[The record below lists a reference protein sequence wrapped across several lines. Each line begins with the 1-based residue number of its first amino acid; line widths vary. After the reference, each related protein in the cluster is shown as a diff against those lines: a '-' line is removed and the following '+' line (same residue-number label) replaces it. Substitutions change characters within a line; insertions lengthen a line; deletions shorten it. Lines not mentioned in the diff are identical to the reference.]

1 MMANNNSNTNIG
13 WNFPPTGGGVQDG
26 LNNPGAAHFKG
37 NRLHHLAREIL
48 QNSLDARFDLKT
60 KVHVTFELKVFDRE
74 QVPGVDELLKHIDA
88 CIDECRKQEDSAGEE
103 ELKHAKSIFNEER
116 ITFLKVYDS
125 QTTGLTNKNWNALV
139 KGSGTSIKSDETA
152 GGSHGIGKY
161 AAFTISPARTVY
173 YWTSYMVNG
182 ASETFVEKFQG
193 KSMLMHHTF
202 EGSDRQSIGFWG
214 EIDECKELST
224 IDVPAEFR
232 IIDRN
237 QQPVQGTAIW
247 IAGFNGESGWQDQ
260 IAKLVIE
267 NYFYAIEN
275 DLLEVILEPDSD
287 NDNPIEINSSTLDKW
302 LEHLESSGDAE
313 SKDIANY
320 TRIYLGFLRD
330 KPCAAQKDD
339 EDFGIC
345 KFWIELG
352 ENLPRHVALVRNT
365 GMLITT
371 SQKNTSNFRSVY
383 DFIALCYFESPEG
396 NQLLRKMENPQHDQF
411 LPDYLAEDQR
421 ERGKRALKRI
431 TDWIR
436 KSVRDQAVR
445 RKEKTTKQLNELSRY
460 LPLHLSEGPLDTDEE
475 GDKSFGEY
483 GKISIKRKTTLN
495 TFPSPIV
502 TTGDNSGQSD
512 EDIITNGSNSSNPK
526 NGGKGG
532 TPNNNGDEEIW
543 KNVHIADVRVLP
555 DQTNSGLY
563 HVSFVPM
570 QTAQVNLKFR
580 IAGDQGSKVRDS
592 IQAASISNDGELT
605 LSKLSTYSV
614 QKDTRFSLNIFDS
627 SCRSSFAWI
636 VTAFE
641 KKEK

>member
-1 MMANNNSNTNIG
+1 MANNNSNTNIG

-48 QNSLDARFDLKT
+48 QNSLDARIDSKT
-60 KVHVTFELKVFDRE
+60 KVNVTFELKIFDRCR
-74 QVPGVDELLKHIDA
+74 VPGADELIEHIDA
-88 CIDECRKQEDSAGEE
+88 CIVESQNQGNSADEE
-103 ELKHAKSIFNEER
+103 ELCRAKSIFKDETV
-116 ITFLKVYDS
+116 TFLKIYDS
-125 QTTGLTNKNWNALV
+125 QTTGLTEKNWNALV

-161 AAFTISPARTVY
+161 AAFTISSARTVY
-173 YWTSYMVNG
+173 YWTAYVADHSNRQI
-182 ASETFVEKFQG
+182 VEKFQG

-202 EGSDRQSIGFWG
+202 EGNDRQSIGFWG
-214 EIDECKELST
+214 ELEECRELST
-224 IDVPAEFR
+224 ANVPSEFR
-232 IIDRN
+232 IIDQSR
-237 QQPVQGTAIW
+237 QPTQGTAIW
-247 IAGFNGESGWQDQ
+247 IAGFSGDDGWQDQ

-267 NYFYAIEN
+267 NYFYAIEE

-287 NDNPIEINSSTLDKW
+287 SDNPIEINSSTLDKW

-313 SKDIANY
+313 SKDIASY
-320 TRIYLGFLRD
+320 TRIYLDFLRD
-330 KPCAAQKDD
+330 KPCAAELDD

-383 DFIALCYFESPEG
+383 DFISLCYFESPEG

-411 LPDYLAEDQR
+411 LPDNLTEDQR
-421 ERGKRALKRI
+421 EGGKRALKRI

-436 KSVRDQAVR
+436 KSVRDKAVR
-445 RKEKTTKQLNELSRY
+445 RKEKTTQQLSELSRY

-483 GKISIKRKTTLN
+483 GEITMKRKTNLN

-502 TTGDNSGQSD
+502 TTGDDNGQSD
-512 EDIITNGSNSSNPK
+512 EDIVTNGSNGSNGK

-532 TPNNNGDEEIW
+532 TPNDHGDVEIW
-543 KNVHIADVRVLP
+543 KNVDITDVRVLP
-555 DQTNSGLY
+555 DGTTNGVY
-563 HVSFVPM
+563 HVSFVSK

-580 IAGDQGSKVRDS
+580 IAGDQGSKVRES
-592 IQAASISNDGELT
+592 IQAVSISNDGKLT

-614 QKDTRFSLNIFDS
+614 QKDRRFSLKIFDS
-627 SCRSSFAWI
+627 SNSSNFAWI
-636 VTAFE
+636 VTASE